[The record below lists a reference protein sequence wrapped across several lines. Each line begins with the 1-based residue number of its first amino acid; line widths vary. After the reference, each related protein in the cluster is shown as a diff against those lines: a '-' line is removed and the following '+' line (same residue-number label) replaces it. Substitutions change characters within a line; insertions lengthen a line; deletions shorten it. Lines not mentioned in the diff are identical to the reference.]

1 MRPQKGNVHAH
12 QCFEPEDVQ
21 VEWDVWII
29 IITENSVSLVEDS
42 ILFKKCRHVGSPMC
56 RIAVLST
63 GFTGFMAFFFFPLE
77 KVH

>member
-42 ILFKKCRHVGSPMC
+42 ILFQKMQTCRLSKCAGS
-56 RIAVLST
+56 LSCLL
-63 GFTGFMAFFFFPLE
+63 ALLASWLFFFS
-77 KVH
+77 H